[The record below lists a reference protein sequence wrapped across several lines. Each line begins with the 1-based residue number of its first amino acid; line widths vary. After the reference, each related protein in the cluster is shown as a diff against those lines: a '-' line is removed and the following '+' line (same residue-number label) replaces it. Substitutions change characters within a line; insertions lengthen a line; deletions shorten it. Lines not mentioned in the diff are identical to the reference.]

1 MFRRA
6 AEWLG
11 WGRWPAPPLLFLL
24 ATLLL
29 PLAGCRAIEP
39 LRVDPV
45 VKIGLIAPFEGRNR
59 EIGYDVIYSA
69 RLAIRQENAR
79 RGPGQVRLALVAM
92 DDFGD
97 PATARESAE
106 AAALDPGIIAV
117 IGHWLPETTDAA
129 EAIYEQAGLPFVAA
143 GQGAL
148 GMVDPAALEPD
159 FLRAYDELTP
169 FDETAGPYAGT
180 AYDGVNLIISAMQ
193 KVEYSGRDIERATIG
208 QELED
213 LRYTGIT
220 GTVEKP

>member
-1 MFRRA
+1 MFKRV
-6 AEWLG
+6 AEQPIRGYL
-11 WGRWPAPPLLFLL
+11 PAPALLLTLVALL
-24 ATLLL
+24 A
-29 PLAGCRAIEP
+29 PLTGCRAIEP

-97 PATARESAE
+97 PAVARESAE
-106 AAALDPGIIAV
+106 AVALDPGIIAV
-117 IGHWLPETTDAA
+117 IGHWLPETTAA
-129 EAIYEQAGLPFVAA
+129 AREVYERAGLPFVAA

-148 GMVDPAALEPD
+148 GMVEPAVLEPE
-159 FLRAYDELTP
+159 FLQAYDDVTP

-180 AYDGVNLIISAMQ
+180 AYDGVNLIIAALQ
-193 KVEYSGRDIERATIG
+193 NVEDSGRIIERDTIG
-208 QELED
+208 DELDD
-213 LRYTGIT
+213 LAYTGIT
-220 GTVEKP
+220 GAVQKP